1 MGWRI
6 GCKETSRFRR
16 RYLDEPRR
24 MEIVRGWM
32 EGLVFGCGEDS
43 LTMLRIVGLAALMN
57 KFFACYF
64 MLRMG

>member
-24 MEIVRGWM
+24 MEIVRGGWK
-32 EGLVFGCGEDS
+32 GCGEDS
-43 LTMLRIVGLAALMN
+43 LTMLRTYSCWVGR
-57 KFFACYF
+57 FDE
-64 MLRMG
+64 